1 MGTIEGLSFGQ
12 IADASGSIKG
22 SFNITGT
29 TENPSVL
36 GGLVFNEAAFTPTVI
51 NSPLFLE
58 DETIALTEEGIGF
71 STFTVLDSM
80 KNAAVLDGM
89 IYSKALTDS
98 RFDPR
103 LTPDNFRAIIPRQCE
118 NALYSA
124 KLYLDYD
131 ILIEI

>member
-1 MGTIEGLSFGQ
+1 MGTIEAFSFGQ

-29 TENPSVL
+29 TENPSVI

-58 DETIALTEEGIGF
+58 DETIALTDAGIGF
-71 STFTVLDSM
+71 SNFTVLDSM

-89 IYSKALTDS
+89 IYTKYFTDY
-98 RFDPR
+98 RFDLRSEEHTTELQSLMRPSYAVCC
-103 LTPDNFRAIIPRQCE
+103 LKNNNNICITQ
-118 NALYSA
+118 S
-124 KLYLDYD
+124 
-131 ILIEI
+131 